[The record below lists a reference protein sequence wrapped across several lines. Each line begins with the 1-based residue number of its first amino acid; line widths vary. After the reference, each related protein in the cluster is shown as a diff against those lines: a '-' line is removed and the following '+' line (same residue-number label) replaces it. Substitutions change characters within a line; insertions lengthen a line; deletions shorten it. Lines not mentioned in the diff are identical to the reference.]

1 MSLPKPHNWREQHF
15 HNFILE
21 NAHKPFVWGENDCC
35 LFPANAIQAISGVD
49 LADDFRGRY
58 RDEASAFALIK
69 SLTGGSSVADAAAYC
84 AHKHGLVEHEFPLMA
99 KRGDLV
105 VVKNGDALI
114 CGLVHLNG
122 RHVITVSTNGHVR
135 LPVSNVVR
143 AWSI

>member
-21 NAHKPFVWGENDCC
+21 NAHKPFEWGINDCC

-49 LADDFRGRY
+49 LADDFRGKY
-58 RDEASAFALIK
+58 SDETSAFALIK
-69 SLTGGSSVADAAAYC
+69 SLTGGSTVADAAAYC
-84 AHKHGLVEHEFPLMA
+84 AHKHELAGYQHPLMA

-105 VVKNGDALI
+105 VIKNGDALI

-122 RHVITVSTNGHVR
+122 RHVITVSTNGLVR
-135 LPVSNVVR
+135 LPISNVVR
-143 AWSI
+143 AWRI